1 MSSTPILTA
10 EERQK
15 HQQLQKREAELQ
27 QELSQLKQRYELLQ
41 VLCLQRKFGEITHNN
56 TAVPIFQTLWV
67 LDQKWP
73 HKLTRQQKEKKA
85 WRDVC
90 NSITFHP
97 GGYAWLLHAAETT
110 TTTKDER
117 KMKKKQN

>member
-41 VLCLQRKFGEITHNN
+41 VLSLQRKFGEITHNN
-56 TAVPIFQTLWV
+56 TAVPIFQTL
-67 LDQKWP
+67 
-73 HKLTRQQKEKKA
+73 
-85 WRDVC
+85 
-90 NSITFHP
+90 
-97 GGYAWLLHAAETT
+97 
-110 TTTKDER
+110 
-117 KMKKKQN
+117 